1 MARIAVAHADLMA
14 KGGSEA
20 VCMNALE
27 ALQGVH
33 EVTLLTLTSPDLN
46 ELNRYFRTEVRD
58 VDVRRPRWA
67 ALLLRRVDASRG
79 DLRNALLNRFVADC
93 RDEFDLVVGT
103 DDELS
108 VRGPLVQYV
117 HAPRFARL
125 AVSKRVGEDRFRDH
139 LSDRLTWKFGNYD
152 PELVRSSTLLAD
164 SGWTADV
171 VQDAYDERPTVI
183 HPPVDTRGFD
193 EAAVPWGGREPGFV
207 AVGRVAPDKD
217 VLRNVEIVDRVR
229 DRGHDVHLHL
239 VGPEADDEYARE
251 VERAAADREYV
262 NLDGEVSRERL
273 VELVSTHRYGLH
285 AARHDG
291 FSTAVAELVAGG
303 TLPFVPD
310 RGSQP
315 DIVGSDDLT
324 YGTTDEAAEQIDRVL
339 SNSERAR
346 KLRRATPE
354 IEDRF
359 GKRQFHRKMREVVA
373 EELSM
378 EQPTP
383 PRPKV

>member
-1 MARIAVAHADLMA
+1 MHERPRSPAGRPRGDPADAHLARPERTQPLLPHRGQRRGRAPSAV
-14 KGGSEA
+14 GGAPPAAGRRLAGRPPERSAE
-20 VCMNALE
+20 
-27 ALQGVH
+27 
-33 EVTLLTLTSPDLN
+33 P
-46 ELNRYFRTEVRD
+46 
-58 VDVRRPRWA
+58 VRRR
-67 ALLLRRVDASRG
+67 LSRRVRPRG
-79 DLRNALLNRFVADC
+79 RHR
-93 RDEFDLVVGT
+93 RRT
-103 DDELS
+103 Q
-108 VRGPLVQYV
+108 R
-117 HAPRFARL
+117 PRT
-125 AVSKRVGEDRFRDH
+125 RDH

-324 YGTTDEAAEQIDRVL
+324 YGTTDEVAEQIDRVL

-359 GKRQFHRKMREVVA
+359 GKRRFHRKMREVVA